1 LVARS
6 FATERLGDSSSRN
19 EARVTKTRV
28 FLRTKPLK
36 QMMRGKNLLKKLT
49 RAIKLYKK
57 LYMSDELNQGTQE
70 PNENLEGNETL
81 ENEEVN
87 FADEEKALW
96 EEETTKKVGT
106 LSAQKKHWR
115 DKAAKALKDFEE
127 YKKLHP
133 DTKSVEPKEDK
144 KEKKQKPDDEL
155 ASLRGEIQEMRL
167 SQSNPS
173 LKSEQIKKAI
183 AWAKAEG
190 VEPQAM
196 IDSDEFQALV
206 KIQAEKAAAA
216 QSAPNPSNRFG
227 SAKTDYSKL
236 SAEQIAE
243 LSDEEYPKYQKW
255 LKETN
260 GGNRSGLTIKH
271 RIGV

>member
-1 LVARS
+1 
-6 FATERLGDSSSRN
+6 
-19 EARVTKTRV
+19 
-28 FLRTKPLK
+28 
-36 QMMRGKNLLKKLT
+36 
-49 RAIKLYKK
+49 
-57 LYMSDELNQGTQE
+57 MSVELNQGTQE
-70 PNENLEGNETL
+70 PDENLGGNETL
-81 ENEEVN
+81 ENEEVE

-115 DKAAKALKDFEE
+115 DKAAKMAKDFEE

-133 DTKSVEPKEDK
+133 EKSVEPKEK
-144 KEKKQKPDDEL
+144 KPQKAEKEDEV
-155 ASLRGEIQEMRL
+155 ASLKSEMQEMRL
-167 SQSNPS
+167 ERANPT

-236 SAEQIAE
+236 SPEQIAE

-255 LKETN
+255 LKEN
-260 GGNRSGLTIKH
+260 SGGNRSGLTIKH